1 MRKIITKIEVN
12 MRLFLLF
19 WGIAVLLSGC
29 TMNPGIHRG
38 YVISQ
43 SYGEVEEEP
52 PSSESP

>member
-1 MRKIITKIEVN
+1 